1 MRHERGFEIA
11 DLKSQIWSIGFEN
24 LVSHP
29 VIGRSGCRLQGRE
42 FFVKRAAE
50 SQAWCPQVMESE
62 GDLSLRVNCQ
72 ASYAGTCLRF
82 PSG

>member
-11 DLKSQIWSIGFEN
+11 DLKFGVLDLKISC
-24 LVSHP
+24 SHP
-29 VIGRSGCRLQGRE
+29 AIGRSGCRLQGRE